1 MKETMR
7 AVLAPALEQFKRLVA
22 AKRARGAT
30 DEDISKMLGELEG
43 SMREIGIMS
52 DAKIRESM
60 QIYHEALREEAT
72 QGGCS
77 ETSRRY
83 SRDPVRSDPR
93 WHGRGTKEGY
103 ARSGDPTED

>member
-1 MKETMR
+1 MKEAMR

-22 AKRARGAT
+22 VKRARGAT
-30 DEDISKMLGELEG
+30 DEDISRMLGELEG

-52 DAKIRESM
+52 DARIRKSM
-60 QIYHEALREEAT
+60 QIYHEALREGALRE
-72 QGGCS
+72 CS
-77 ETSRRY
+77 ETRRRY